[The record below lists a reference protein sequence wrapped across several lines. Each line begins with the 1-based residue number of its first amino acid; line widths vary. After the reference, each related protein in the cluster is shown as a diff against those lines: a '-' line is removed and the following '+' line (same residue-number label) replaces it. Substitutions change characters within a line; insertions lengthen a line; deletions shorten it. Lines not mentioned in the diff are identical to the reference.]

1 MAEVYLG
8 LGSNLG
14 DRRAH
19 LRYALD
25 RLSRSQ
31 CQIVKVSSLYETEP
45 VDCPGP
51 ESYLNAVAFVETE
64 LPPRDLM
71 SLLLAIEAER
81 GRVRQTRNEP
91 RTLDLDILLYG
102 QDVIETD
109 GLRVPHPR
117 LHDRP
122 FVLVPLAEVAPDL
135 RHPTLETAVYVLAEG
150 VCGRETVRQIE
161 RDWWNRRADSHF
173 SQ

>member
-25 RLSRSQ
+25 RLSQAQ

-45 VDCPGP
+45 VDSPGP
-51 ESYLNAVAFVETE
+51 ERYLNAVAHVETQ
-64 LPPRDLM
+64 LSPRDLM

-81 GRVRQTRNEP
+81 GRVRQTRNEA

-102 QDVIETD
+102 AEVIEED
-109 GLRVPHPR
+109 GLTVPHPK
-117 LHDRP
+117 LHERA
-122 FVLVPLAEVAPDL
+122 FVLIPLLEVSPDL
-135 RHPTLETAVYVLAEG
+135 RHPALATPINKLPG
-150 VCGRETVRQIE
+150 QASGDSTVNQIE
-161 RDWWNRRADSHF
+161 QNWWRP
-173 SQ
+173 

>member
-1 MAEVYLG
+1 MVEVYLG

-31 CQIVKVSSLYETEP
+31 CHVVKVSSLYETEP
-45 VDCPGP
+45 VDCLGP
-51 ESYLNAVAFVETE
+51 ERYLNAVALVETE
-64 LPPRDLM
+64 LAPQDLM

-81 GRVRQTRNEP
+81 GRVRQTRNEA

-102 QDVIETD
+102 EEVIEED
-109 GLRVPHPR
+109 GLTVPHPR
-117 LHDRP
+117 LHERA
-122 FVLVPLAEVAPDL
+122 FVLVPLAEVSPDL
-135 RHPTLETAVYVLAEG
+135 EHPTQAAPVCVLARQVSGES
-150 VCGRETVRQIE
+150 TVNQIE
-161 RDWWNRRADSHF
+161 QNWWRP
-173 SQ
+173 